1 MTFEST
7 SSADDR
13 RKTFLLQEI
22 QPGLLGLMDGSVSTL
37 APIFATAGLTGRP
50 LSAFFVGLAASLGAA
65 ISMGLS
71 EALSDD
77 GSVTGR
83 GSPLRRGAITGF
95 ATGLG
100 GMLHTF
106 PFLIPNL
113 GVALKLAYAVVV
125 CELPRDRLHS
135 LPLHGRQACR
145 HHRAGHRRRRHRIRD
160 RRRARTYRGRL
171 SLAKTGAQQ
180 KE

>member
-1 MTFEST
+1 MTVEST
-7 SSADDR
+7 PLADDR
-13 RKTFLLQEI
+13 RRTFVLQEI

-37 APIFATAGLTGRP
+37 ASLLATAGLPGRP
-50 LSAFFVGLAASLGAA
+50 LLSFLVGLAASLGAA

-71 EALSDD
+71 GELSDD

-113 GVALKLAYAVVV
+113 GVALKLAYVVVV
-125 CELPRDRLHS
+125 CELLTIAFIRYRFMGGKLASSIVQGVIDGGIGFAIGVGL
-135 LPLHGRQACR
+135 GRIG
-145 HHRAGHRRRRHRIRD
+145 AG
-160 RRRARTYRGRL
+160 
-171 SLAKTGAQQ
+171 
-180 KE
+180 

>member
-1 MTFEST
+1 
-7 SSADDR
+7 
-13 RKTFLLQEI
+13 
-22 QPGLLGLMDGSVSTL
+22 
-37 APIFATAGLTGRP
+37 
-50 LSAFFVGLAASLGAA
+50 
-65 ISMGLS
+65 MGLS

-125 CELPRDRLHS
+125 CELLTIAFIRYRFMGGKLAS
-135 LPLHGRQACR
+135 TIAQVIVGGGIVFAIGVGLGRIG
-145 HHRAGHRRRRHRIRD
+145 AG
-160 RRRARTYRGRL
+160 
-171 SLAKTGAQQ
+171 
-180 KE
+180 